1 MPTEEFNKYL
11 ADMTEARKD
20 VTNLNDWWEENHK
33 DRDSFLLSGTDGQ
46 RVWKSL
52 MIDNFV
58 VGTSK
63 ILNVGVGLGN
73 CTREMSKR
81 GVVPHVLDISRTA
94 LNSVKDIVE
103 KAWLPNQLCELP
115 ENYFDL
121 AISHLVAQ
129 HMCDD
134 DLIEQIKWIL
144 HGLKPDGF
152 YAIQTAFPRKK
163 GYEFCENFAAQ
174 KWGAVMRS
182 YNHTRDLI
190 KKSGGQ
196 IAWID
201 IILDKTEFDG
211 GWFGIHI
218 VKDNPESLLLYHKKQ
233 MNKKVSNLIEKE
245 GDVFVSL
252 DEPEKALNSYLEA
265 IKYDGFNR
273 NAIIKCGSMY
283 KSKSSL
289 ENAIKMYDQVL
300 SLNSKDP
307 EAIIKK
313 GQLLLDNGKLMQAY
327 ELFISYSKSC
337 NNESDLLLIK
347 PSFDCFEAYKA
358 LGNVFYSAGL
368 LRHAKII
375 YELALSIN
383 YLSHEVNVKSTEL
396 AFHDYSGVSFP
407 EKFDDDNI
415 LLLLAEND
423 IEYGHLNNS
432 RLILEYLLQKNK
444 MNLNVLI
451 DLGVLNVLEEK
462 YDEAINIFNEVLIYD
477 PNNETA
483 KENLMTIKNEYI
495 SFEK

>member
-1 MPTEEFNKYL
+1 MPTEEFKKYL

-20 VTNLNDWWEENHK
+20 VNNLKDWWEENHK

-52 MIDNFV
+52 RIDDFV
-58 VGTSK
+58 VGSTK

-81 GVVPHVLDISRTA
+81 GVVPHVLDISKTA
-94 LNSVKDIVE
+94 LESVKDIVE
-103 KAWLPNQLCELP
+103 KGWMPNELCSIP
-115 ENYFDL
+115 EKHFDL

-129 HMCDD
+129 HMCDA
-134 DLIEQIKWIL
+134 DLIDQIKWIL
-144 HGLKPDGF
+144 QGLKPDGF

-163 GYEFCENFAAQ
+163 SYEFCENFAAQ

-182 YNHTRDLI
+182 YEHTRDLI

-233 MNKKVSNLIEKE
+233 MNKKVSSLIEKE

-252 DEPEKALNSYLEA
+252 DEPEKALNSYIEA
-265 IKYDGFNR
+265 IKYDEFNR
-273 NAIIKCGSMY
+273 EAHIKCGSMY

-289 ENAIKMYDQVL
+289 ENAIKMFDKVL
-300 SLNSKDP
+300 ALNSIDI
-307 EAIIKK
+307 EAIIQK
-313 GQLLLDNGKLMQAY
+313 GQLLLDSGQLIQAY
-327 ELFISYSKSC
+327 ELFISYAKSC
-337 NNESDLLLIK
+337 SNDNDPLLIN
-347 PSFDCFEAYKA
+347 PFFDCFEAYKA

-368 LRHAKII
+368 LRQAKILF
-375 YELALSIN
+375 EFALTLN

-396 AFHDYSGVSFP
+396 AFRDFSDLSFP
-407 EKFDDDNI
+407 KKIEDDYI
-415 LLLLAEND
+415 FLLLAENA
-423 IEYGHLNNS
+423 IEFGNLDTS
-432 RLILEYLLQKNK
+432 RLILEYMLQKNK
-444 MNLNVLI
+444 KNINVLI

-462 YDEAINIFNEVLIYD
+462 HDEAIILFCEVLKYD

-483 KENLMTIKNEYI
+483 KENLITIKNEYI
-495 SFEK
+495 GLEK